1 MSTLHQ
7 GPVLEVRNATKCYGH
22 TRALDGFDLSL
33 ASGEFAVLLGP
44 NGAGKTTLFQLLTGL
59 FAPDA
64 GDIAIAGIDLR
75 RDTVRALALMGIVF
89 QQPALDLDLTVRGG
103 LMFHARLHGLG
114 RQSRPRVDEALE
126 RMELT
131 AHARAR
137 VRTLSGGNRRKVEL
151 ARSLVHSPR
160 LLLMDEA
167 TAGLDPSSRRQ
178 LLEHVRALCRER
190 GVAVLWATHLVD
202 EAEDA
207 DRVIVLNRGVITH
220 EGSPASIVAGGHG
233 SLTDT
238 LIALDEEN
246 VGQIAEA

>member
-1 MSTLHQ
+1 MSTLHEP
-7 GPVLEVRNATKCYGH
+7 PVLDVRGASKSYGRTH
-22 TRALDGFDLSL
+22 ALDSFDLSL
-33 ASGEFAVLLGP
+33 ASGEFTVLLGP

-89 QQPALDLDLTVRGG
+89 QQPALDLDLTVRGS

-114 RQSRPRVDEALE
+114 REGKRRVNEALE
-126 RMELT
+126 RMELM
-131 AHARAR
+131 AYARAR

-151 ARSLVHSPR
+151 ARSLVHRPR

-167 TAGLDPSSRRQ
+167 TAGLDPSSRQQ

-207 DRVIVLNRGVITH
+207 DRVVVLNRGVVTH
-220 EGSPASIVAGGHG
+220 EGSPAAIVSDGEK

-238 LIALDEEN
+238 LISLDEQN
-246 VGQIAEA
+246 AGQVAEA